1 MARSN
6 GLGTTSKELRGKGM
20 EQGVESREQ
29 AAFQRSSFPSIPA
42 GYGLRISNL

>member
-20 EQGVESREQ
+20 EQGVREQ
-29 AAFQRSSFPSIPA
+29 GAAAFQRSSFPAFQPDTDFEFVN
-42 GYGLRISNL
+42 R